1 MYNVSEQFK
10 NSLKSPKRKSRI
22 SGTLTTSKQVEYQIN
37 DSNVIKNTLY
47 VTNQI
52 VNNNKLCFGS
62 VYAAECGFIMNSD
75 IDRYSLF
82 GATVKLYFTLKLED
96 GTEESLPLGVFT
108 VDTAERVG
116 SRIKITA
123 IDNMNKF
130 DIDVNE
136 DINDTLYEL
145 LKYISNKCK
154 VELAQSKKDIE
165 ALHIN
170 ATSQNYTIQRSKINT
185 YRDAIAYL
193 SMIICANATIDNI
206 GKLKLVQYTN
216 NSVDSN
222 DRGTRLN
229 NCNFNDYKTTF
240 KGVKARFFAN
250 ENYYTYE
257 AIEKDANGLILDF
270 GDIPIVGGTA
280 KTKNDTIDAI
290 LQTVKQISYVPSTL
304 YIASNPAYELGD
316 MITCRDI
323 NNTDNAI
330 NTYVMAYKYNY
341 REKETINCYG
351 ENPLLQN
358 IKTKNDRQIND
369 IENQISTKDLII
381 VNATNVKDITINQ
394 TFENVVN
401 LKYSALADCRPI
413 CLFTVPFT
421 ISLDGYVE
429 FSLYDGLIDLKTTY
443 KGYYEAG
450 EHFASFVYLDD
461 LGENQRRNL
470 ILNVKC
476 YADVNSAVR
485 VQEANIKTIK
495 KIASVPACDIF
506 PQSKGMW
513 ENGSIDSSSG
523 AYIENTKTLRSY
535 FVPIKSSQ
543 KYKCIAD
550 SSHQL
555 ILRLYTNDK
564 IYSDKVITS
573 FASTDFEFTTNATDK
588 YIRFVVKNS
597 NDSDI
602 TTDEL
607 DNTCWR
613 CEPIIETEAIDT
625 TEPTLTIK
633 EQGIKAIVYTQC
645 IDDGKSNWDGTL
657 EFTESFGSISIF
669 ENMEIKTFNIN
680 LNASTQIPIPVSIV
694 ETFGDIAINDVVSV
708 ENFTENIDFSYIINS
723 YYFDSTNGEYSKFI
737 KIDNNIYMFK
747 TEYKYISSEQPINTG
762 KMYSIIIDEGL
773 NIESVDLSNKEYS
786 YLFNVKNG
794 TYPSEFVTAYN
805 AYKLKDL
812 YEYTSVPITLSD
824 NSKISSIAVSEIN
837 IESVV
842 VRNE

>member
-10 NSLKSPKRKSRI
+10 NSLKSPRRKSRI
-22 SGTLTTSKQVEYQIN
+22 TGTLTTSKQVEYQIN
-37 DSNVIKNTLY
+37 DSNVIKNSLY

-52 VNNNKLCFGS
+52 VNNNKLCFGA

-96 GTEESLPLGVFT
+96 GTEESLPIGVFT

-130 DIDVNE
+130 DVDVSEDVN
-136 DINDTLYEL
+136 DSLYEL
-145 LKYISNKCK
+145 LKYISNKCG
-154 VELAQSKKDIE
+154 VELAQSKEEIE

-170 ATSQNYTIQRSKINT
+170 ATSQAYTIQRSKINT

-193 SMIICANATIDNI
+193 SMIICANATIDNL
-206 GKLKLVQYTN
+206 GKLKLVQYAN
-216 NSVDSN
+216 NSIDSN

-229 NCNFNDYKTTF
+229 NCNFNDYETRF

-257 AIEKDANGLILDF
+257 AIEKDTNGLILDF

-358 IKTKNDRQIND
+358 IKSKNDRQLD
-369 IENQISTKDLII
+369 SIENQISTKDLII

-421 ISLDGYVE
+421 IDLDGYVE

-485 VQEANIKTIK
+485 VQDAQIK
-495 KIASVPACDIF
+495 ALRRGVGDIF
-506 PQSKGMW
+506 PIQKTLW
-513 ENGSIDSSSG
+513 ESGSINSSTGQNIESTTRIRSDFIRVESG
-523 AYIENTKTLRSY
+523 QN
-535 FVPIKSSQ
+535 
-543 KYKCIAD
+543 YKCIAD
-550 SSHQL
+550 NSHSITLRVYNANKEYRSS
-555 ILRLYTNDK
+555 I
-564 IYSDKVITS
+564 ITS
-573 FASTDFEFTTNATDK
+573 FTEADFNFKTDTTDK
-588 YIRFVVKNS
+588 YIRFVLKNKD
-597 NDSDI
+597 DSAI
-602 TTDEL
+602 TADEV
-607 DNTCWR
+607 DNVFWN
-613 CEPIIETEAIDT
+613 CEAVETLEIDT

-633 EQGIKAIVYTQC
+633 EQGIKAIVYTQG
-645 IDDGKSNWDGTL
+645 IDDGKRNWDGTL

-669 ENMEIKTFNIN
+669 ETMGIETFNIN
-680 LNASTQIPIPVSIV
+680 LNTSTQTPIPINLA
-694 ETFGDIAINDVVSV
+694 EMFGDIAINDVINV

-747 TEYKYISSEQPINTG
+747 TEYKYISSEQAINTG

-773 NIESVDLSNKEYS
+773 NIESIDVLNEECS

-794 TYPSEFVTAYN
+794 TYSSEFVTAYN

-812 YEYTSVPITLSD
+812 YEYTSVPIILSD
-824 NSKISSIAVSEIN
+824 NSKISSIAVSGIN
-837 IESVV
+837 IESMVV
-842 VRNE
+842 KNE

>member
-1 MYNVSEQFK
+1 MYNVSEKFK
-10 NSLKSPKRKSRI
+10 NSLKSPRRKSRI
-22 SGTLTTSKQVEYQIN
+22 TGTLTTSKQVEYEIN
-37 DSNVIKNTLY
+37 DSNIIKNSLY

-62 VYAAECGFIMNSD
+62 VYAGECGFIMNSD

-130 DIDVNE
+130 DIDVSE
-136 DINDTLYEL
+136 DINDSLYEL

-154 VELAQSKKDIE
+154 VELAQSKEEIE

-193 SMIICANATIDNI
+193 SMIICSNATIDNV
-206 GKLKLVQYTN
+206 GRLKLVQYAN

-304 YIASNPAYELGD
+304 YIASNPTYELGD

-358 IKTKNDRQIND
+358 IKTKNDRQLD
-369 IENQISTKDLII
+369 SIENQISTKDLII

-401 LKYSALADCRPI
+401 LKYSALAECRPI
-413 CLFTVPFT
+413 CLFTVSFT
-421 ISLDGYVE
+421 INLDGYVE
-429 FSLYDGLIDLKTTY
+429 FSLFDGLIDLKTMY

-461 LGENQRRNL
+461 LRENQRRNL

-485 VQEANIKTIK
+485 VQGAQIK
-495 KIASVPACDIF
+495 ALRRGVGDIF
-506 PQSKGMW
+506 PIQKTLW
-513 ENGSIDSSSG
+513 ESGSINSSTGQNIESTTRIRSDFIRVESG
-523 AYIENTKTLRSY
+523 QN
-535 FVPIKSSQ
+535 
-543 KYKCIAD
+543 YKCIAD
-550 SSHQL
+550 NSHSITLRVYNANKEYRSS
-555 ILRLYTNDK
+555 I
-564 IYSDKVITS
+564 ITS
-573 FASTDFEFTTNATDK
+573 FTEADFNFKTDTTDK
-588 YIRFVVKNS
+588 YIRFVLKNKD
-597 NDSDI
+597 DSAI
-602 TTDEL
+602 TADEV
-607 DNTCWR
+607 DNVFWN
-613 CEPIIETEAIDT
+613 CEAVETLEIDT

-633 EQGIKAIVYTQC
+633 EQGIKAIVYTQG
-645 IDDGKSNWDGTL
+645 IDDGKRNWDGTL

-669 ENMEIKTFNIN
+669 ESMGVETFNIN
-680 LNASTQIPIPVSIV
+680 LNTNTQIPIPINIT
-694 ETFGDIAINDVVSV
+694 EMFGDIAINDVVSV
-708 ENFTENIDFSYIINS
+708 ENFIENIDFSYIINS

-747 TEYKYISSEQPINTG
+747 TEYKYISSEQPINNG

-773 NIESVDLSNKEYS
+773 NIESIEVSNKEYS

-794 TYPSEFVTAYN
+794 TYSSEFVTAYN
-805 AYKLKDL
+805 SYKLKDL

-837 IESVV
+837 IESMV

>member
-1 MYNVSEQFK
+1 MYNVSENFK
-10 NSLKSPKRKSRI
+10 NSLKSPRRKSRI
-22 SGTLTTSKQVEYQIN
+22 TGTLTTSKQVEYQIN
-37 DSNVIKNTLY
+37 DSNIIKNSLY

-96 GTEESLPLGVFT
+96 GTEESLPIGVFT

-130 DIDVNE
+130 DIDVSE
-136 DINDTLYEL
+136 DINDSLYEL

-154 VELAQSKKDIE
+154 VELAQSKEEIE

-170 ATSQNYTIQRSKINT
+170 ATSQSYTIQRSKINT

-193 SMIICANATIDNI
+193 SMIICANATIDNL
-206 GKLKLVQYTN
+206 GKLKLVQYAN
-216 NSVDSN
+216 NSIDSN
-222 DRGTRLN
+222 DRSTRLN

-257 AIEKDANGLILDF
+257 AMGKDTKGLILDF

-280 KTKNDTIDAI
+280 KTKNDTINAI
-290 LQTVKQISYVPSTL
+290 LETVKQISYVPSTL

-323 NNTDNAI
+323 NNTDNTI
-330 NTYVMAYKYNY
+330 NTYVMAYKYSY

-358 IKTKNDRQIND
+358 IKTKNDRQLD
-369 IENQISTKDLII
+369 SIENQISTKDLII

-401 LKYSALADCRPI
+401 LKYSALAECRPI

-421 ISLDGYVE
+421 INLDGYVE

-470 ILNVKC
+470 VLNVKC
-476 YADVNSAVR
+476 YADVNSTVR
-485 VQEANIKTIK
+485 VQNANIKTIK
-495 KIASVPACDIF
+495 KIASVPMFDIF
-506 PQSKGMW
+506 PQNKSMW
-513 ENGSIDSSSG
+513 ENGDIDSSTG

-555 ILRLYTNDK
+555 ILRLYTN
-564 IYSDKVITS
+564 
-573 FASTDFEFTTNATDK
+573 E
-588 YIRFVVKNS
+588 
-597 NDSDI
+597 
-602 TTDEL
+602 
-607 DNTCWR
+607 
-613 CEPIIETEAIDT
+613 
-625 TEPTLTIK
+625 
-633 EQGIKAIVYTQC
+633 
-645 IDDGKSNWDGTL
+645 
-657 EFTESFGSISIF
+657 
-669 ENMEIKTFNIN
+669 KT
-680 LNASTQIPIPVSIV
+680 
-694 ETFGDIAINDVVSV
+694 
-708 ENFTENIDFSYIINS
+708 
-723 YYFDSTNGEYSKFI
+723 
-737 KIDNNIYMFK
+737 
-747 TEYKYISSEQPINTG
+747 
-762 KMYSIIIDEGL
+762 
-773 NIESVDLSNKEYS
+773 
-786 YLFNVKNG
+786 
-794 TYPSEFVTAYN
+794 
-805 AYKLKDL
+805 
-812 YEYTSVPITLSD
+812 
-824 NSKISSIAVSEIN
+824 
-837 IESVV
+837 
-842 VRNE
+842 

>member
-1 MYNVSEQFK
+1 MYAVSEKFK

-22 SGTLTTSKQVEYQIN
+22 TGTLTTSKQVEYEIN
-37 DSNVIKNTLY
+37 DSNIIKNSLY

-62 VYAAECGFIMNSD
+62 VYAGECGFIMNSD

-96 GTEESLPLGVFT
+96 DTEESLPLGVFT

-130 DIDVNE
+130 DVDVSEDVN
-136 DINDTLYEL
+136 DSLYEL

-154 VELAQSKKDIE
+154 VELAQSKEEIE

-170 ATSQNYTIQRSKINT
+170 ATSQSYTIQRSKINT

-193 SMIICANATIDNI
+193 SMIICANATIDNL
-206 GKLKLVQYTN
+206 GKLKLVQYAN

-257 AIEKDANGLILDF
+257 AIEKDSNGLILDF

-290 LQTVKQISYVPSTL
+290 LETVKQISYVPSTL

-323 NNTDNAI
+323 NNTDNTI

-358 IKTKNDRQIND
+358 IKTKNDRQLD
-369 IENQISTKDLII
+369 SIENQISTKDLII

-421 ISLDGYVE
+421 INLDGYVE
-429 FSLYDGLIDLKTTY
+429 FSLSDGLIDLKTTY
-443 KGYYEAG
+443 RGYYEAG

-470 ILNVKC
+470 VLNVKC

-485 VQEANIKTIK
+485 VQGAQIK
-495 KIASVPACDIF
+495 ALRRGVGDIF
-506 PQSKGMW
+506 PIQKTLW
-513 ENGSIDSSSG
+513 ESGSINSSTGQNIESTTRIRSDFIRVESG
-523 AYIENTKTLRSY
+523 QN
-535 FVPIKSSQ
+535 
-543 KYKCIAD
+543 YKCIAD
-550 SSHQL
+550 NSHSITLRVYNANKEYRSS
-555 ILRLYTNDK
+555 I
-564 IYSDKVITS
+564 ITS
-573 FASTDFEFTTNATDK
+573 FTEADFNFKTDTTDK
-588 YIRFVVKNS
+588 YIRFVLKNKD
-597 NDSDI
+597 DSAI
-602 TTDEL
+602 TADEV
-607 DNTCWR
+607 DNVFWN
-613 CEPIIETEAIDT
+613 CEAVETLEIDT

-645 IDDGKSNWDGTL
+645 IDDGKRNWDGTL

-669 ENMEIKTFNIN
+669 ETMGIETFNIN
-680 LNASTQIPIPVSIV
+680 LNASTQIPIPTNLA
-694 ETFGDIAINDVVSV
+694 EMFGDIAINDVVSV

-737 KIDNNIYMFK
+737 KVDNNVYMFK

-773 NIESVDLSNKEYS
+773 NIESIDISNKEYS

-794 TYPSEFVTAYN
+794 TYSSEFVTAYN
-805 AYKLKDL
+805 AYKLRNL
-812 YEYTSVPITLSD
+812 YEYTSVPIILSD
-824 NSKISSIAVSEIN
+824 NSKISSVAVSGIN
-837 IESVV
+837 IESMVV
-842 VRNE
+842 KK

>member
-1 MYNVSEQFK
+1 MYNVSENFK
-10 NSLKSPKRKSRI
+10 NSLKSHKRKSRI

-37 DSNVIKNTLY
+37 DSNIIKNSLY

-96 GTEESLPLGVFT
+96 DTEESLPIGVFT
-108 VDTAERVG
+108 VDTAERIG

-130 DIDVNE
+130 DVDVSE

-154 VELAQSKKDIE
+154 VELAQSKEEIE
-165 ALHIN
+165 SLHIN
-170 ATSQNYTIQRSKINT
+170 AISQSYTIQRSKINT

-193 SMIICANATIDNI
+193 SMIICANATIDNL
-206 GKLKLVQYTN
+206 GKLKLVQYAN

-257 AIEKDANGLILDF
+257 AIEKDANGLILNF

-280 KTKNDTIDAI
+280 KTKNDTIEAI
-290 LQTVKQISYVPSTL
+290 LQTVKQISYVPATL
-304 YIASNPAYELGD
+304 YIASNPTYELGD

-358 IKTKNDRQIND
+358 IKTKNDRQLD
-369 IENQISTKDLII
+369 GIESQISTKDLII

-421 ISLDGYVE
+421 IDLDGYVE

-443 KGYYEAG
+443 RGYYEAG

-470 ILNVKC
+470 VLNVKC
-476 YADVNSAVR
+476 YADVNSTVR
-485 VQEANIKTIK
+485 VQNANIKTIK
-495 KIASVPACDIF
+495 KIASVPQYDIF
-506 PQSKGMW
+506 PQNKSMW

-523 AYIENTKTLRSY
+523 AYVENTKTLRSY
-535 FVPIKSSQ
+535 FVPIKSNQ

-555 ILRLYTNDK
+555 LLRLYTNDK
-564 IYSDKVITS
+564 TYRDKIITS
-573 FASTDFEFTTNATDK
+573 FASTDFEFTTDATDK
-588 YIRFVVKNS
+588 YIRFIVRNS
-597 NDSDI
+597 NDSDM
-602 TTDEL
+602 TTGEVDSI
-607 DNTCWR
+607 CWR
-613 CEPIIETEAIDT
+613 CEPIVEAEAIDT
-625 TEPTLTIK
+625 TEPILTIK
-633 EQGIKAIVYTQC
+633 EQGIKAIVYTQGL
-645 IDDGKSNWDGTL
+645 DGKSNWDGTL
-657 EFTESFGSISIF
+657 EFAESFESISIF
-669 ENMEIKTFNIN
+669 ENMGIETFNIN
-680 LNASTQIPIPVSIV
+680 LNTNTQIPIPINLT
-694 ETFGDIAINDVVSV
+694 ERFGDITINDVVSV
-708 ENFTENIDFSYIINS
+708 ENFMENIDFSYIINS

-747 TEYKYISSEQPINTG
+747 TEYKYISSEQAINTG
-762 KMYSIIIDEGL
+762 KMCDIVIDEGL
-773 NIESVDLSNKEYS
+773 NIESIDLSNKEYS

-794 TYPSEFVTAYN
+794 TYSSEFVTSYN
-805 AYKLKDL
+805 AYKFRDL
-812 YEYTSVPITLSD
+812 YEYTSVPIILSD

-837 IESVV
+837 IESMVV
-842 VRNE
+842 KNE

>member
-96 GTEESLPLGVFT
+96 DTEESLPIGVFT

-130 DIDVNE
+130 DVDVSEDVN
-136 DINDTLYEL
+136 DNLYAL

-154 VELAQSKKDIE
+154 VELAQSKEEIE

-170 ATSQNYTIQRSKINT
+170 ATSQSYTIQRSKINS

-193 SMIICANATIDNI
+193 SMIICANATIDNV
-206 GKLKLVQYTN
+206 GRLKLVQYAN
-216 NSVDSN
+216 NSIDSN

-290 LQTVKQISYVPSTL
+290 LQTVKQISYVPATL

-358 IKTKNDRQIND
+358 IKTKNDRQLD
-369 IENQISTKDLII
+369 GIESQISTKDLII
-381 VNATNVKDITINQ
+381 VNGTNVKDITINQ

-413 CLFTVPFT
+413 CLFTVPFM

-429 FSLYDGLIDLKTTY
+429 FSLSDGLIDLKTTY

-476 YADVNSAVR
+476 YADVNSIVR

-495 KIASVPACDIF
+495 KIASVPAIDIF

-513 ENGSIDSSSG
+513 EQGSIDKTSG
-523 AYIENTKTLRSY
+523 SNIDSTTRIRSC
-535 FVPIKSSQ
+535 FVQIKAGQ
-543 KYKCIAD
+543 KYKCNAD
-550 SSHQL
+550 TSHE
-555 ILRLYTNDK
+555 ILTRHYTATKTYRGTATANF
-564 IYSDKVITS
+564 TN
-573 FASTDFEFTTNATDK
+573 ADFEFTADATDK
-588 YIRFVVKNS
+588 YIRFIVRNS

-602 TTDEL
+602 TTNEVDSIH
-607 DNTCWR
+607 WS
-613 CEPIIETEAIDT
+613 CEPIVEEEVTDT

-669 ENMEIKTFNIN
+669 ETMGIKTFNIN
-680 LNASTQIPIPVSIV
+680 LNASTQIPIPINLV
-694 ETFGDIAINDVVSV
+694 ERFGDIAINDVINV

-773 NIESVDLSNKEYS
+773 NIESIDVLNEEYS
-786 YLFNVKNG
+786 YLFDVKNG
-794 TYPSEFVTAYN
+794 TYSSEFVTAYN
-805 AYKLKDL
+805 AYKLRDL

-837 IESVV
+837 IESMV

>member
-1 MYNVSEQFK
+1 MYNVSENFK
-10 NSLKSPKRKSRI
+10 NSLKSPRRKSRI
-22 SGTLTTSKQVEYQIN
+22 TGTLTTSKQVEYQIN
-37 DSNVIKNTLY
+37 DSNIIKNSLY

-62 VYAAECGFIMNSD
+62 VYAGECGFIMNSN

-130 DIDVNE
+130 DIDVSE
-136 DINDTLYEL
+136 DVNDNLYAL

-154 VELAQSKKDIE
+154 VELAQNKEEIE

-170 ATSQNYTIQRSKINT
+170 ATSQSYTIQRSKINT

-193 SMIICANATIDNI
+193 SMIICSNATIDNV
-206 GKLKLVQYTN
+206 GKLKLVQYAN
-216 NSVDSN
+216 NSIDSN

-229 NCNFNDYKTTF
+229 NCNFSDFETTF

-257 AIEKDANGLILDF
+257 AIEKDAKGLILDF

-280 KTKNDTIDAI
+280 KTKNDTIEAI

-358 IKTKNDRQIND
+358 IKTKNDRQLD
-369 IENQISTKDLII
+369 SIENQISTKDLII
-381 VNATNVKDITINQ
+381 VNATNAKDITINQ

-401 LKYSALADCRPI
+401 LKYSALAECRPI

-443 KGYYEAG
+443 RGYYEAG

-470 ILNVKC
+470 ILNIKC
-476 YADVNSAVR
+476 YADVNSIVR
-485 VQEANIKTIK
+485 VQDADIKTIK
-495 KIASVPACDIF
+495 KIASVPQYDIF
-506 PQSKGMW
+506 PQNKSMW
-513 ENGSIDSSSG
+513 ENGDIDSSSG
-523 AYIENTKTLRSY
+523 AYIENIKTLRSY

-564 IYSDKVITS
+564 TCRDKIITS
-573 FASTDFEFTTNATDK
+573 FASADFEFITDATDK
-588 YIRFVVKNS
+588 YIRFIVKNS

-602 TTDEL
+602 TTGEL
-607 DNTCWR
+607 DNICWR
-613 CEPIIETEAIDT
+613 CEPIVEVETIDT

-633 EQGIKAIVYTQC
+633 EQGIKAIVYTQG

-657 EFTESFGSISIF
+657 EFAESFGSISIF
-669 ENMEIKTFNIN
+669 ESMGVETFNIN
-680 LNASTQIPIPVSIV
+680 LNTSTQIPIPINLA
-694 ETFGDIAINDVVSV
+694 EMFGDIAINDVVSV

-737 KIDNNIYMFK
+737 KIDNNVYMFK

-794 TYPSEFVTAYN
+794 TYSSEFVTAYN
-805 AYKLKDL
+805 AYKFKDL
-812 YEYTSVPITLSD
+812 YEYTSVPIVLSD

>member
-37 DSNVIKNTLY
+37 DSNVIKNSLY

-82 GATVKLYFTLKLED
+82 GATVKLYFILKLED
-96 GTEESLPLGVFT
+96 DTEESLPIGVFT
-108 VDTAERVG
+108 VDTAERIG

-130 DIDVNE
+130 DVDVSEDVN
-136 DINDTLYEL
+136 DSLYAL

-154 VELAQSKKDIE
+154 VELAQSKEEIE

-170 ATSQNYTIQRSKINT
+170 ATSQSYTIQRNKINT

-193 SMIICANATIDNI
+193 SMIICANATIDNV
-206 GKLKLVQYTN
+206 GKLKLVQYANT
-216 NSVDSN
+216 SADSN

-229 NCNFNDYKTTF
+229 NCNFNDYETRF

-280 KTKNDTIDAI
+280 KTKNDTIEAI

-304 YIASNPAYELGD
+304 YIASNPTYELGD

-358 IKTKNDRQIND
+358 IKSKNDRQLEG
-369 IENQISTKDLII
+369 IENQINTKDLII

-429 FSLYDGLIDLKTTY
+429 FSLFDGLIDLKTTY
-443 KGYYEAG
+443 RGYYEAG

-476 YADVNSAVR
+476 YADVNSTVR
-485 VQEANIKTIK
+485 VQGAQIK
-495 KIASVPACDIF
+495 ALRRGVGDIF
-506 PQSKGMW
+506 PIQKTLW
-513 ENGSIDSSSG
+513 ESGSINSSTGQNIESTTRIRSDFIRVESG
-523 AYIENTKTLRSY
+523 QN
-535 FVPIKSSQ
+535 
-543 KYKCIAD
+543 YKCIAD
-550 SSHQL
+550 NSHSITLRVYNANKEYRSS
-555 ILRLYTNDK
+555 I
-564 IYSDKVITS
+564 ITS
-573 FASTDFEFTTNATDK
+573 FTEADFNFKTDTTDK
-588 YIRFVVKNS
+588 YIRFVLKNKD
-597 NDSDI
+597 DSAI
-602 TTDEL
+602 TADEVDNVFWNCEAVETL
-607 DNTCWR
+607 D
-613 CEPIIETEAIDT
+613 IDT

-657 EFTESFGSISIF
+657 EFNESFGDISIF
-669 ENMEIKTFNIN
+669 ESMGIETFNIN
-680 LNASTQIPIPVSIV
+680 LNTSTQIPIPINVV
-694 ETFGDIAINDVVSV
+694 ETFGDIAINDVINV

-747 TEYKYISSEQPINTG
+747 TEYKYISSEQAINTG

-773 NIESVDLSNKEYS
+773 NIESIDVLNEEYS

-794 TYPSEFVTAYN
+794 TYSSKFVTAYN

-812 YEYTSVPITLSD
+812 YEYTSVPIILSD
-824 NSKISSIAVSEIN
+824 NSKISSIAVSGIN
-837 IESVV
+837 IESMV

>member
-1 MYNVSEQFK
+1 MYNVSENFK
-10 NSLKSPKRKSRI
+10 NSLKSPRRKSRI
-22 SGTLTTSKQVEYQIN
+22 TGTLTTSKQVEYQIN
-37 DSNVIKNTLY
+37 DSNIIKNSLY

-52 VNNNKLCFGS
+52 VNNNKLCLGS

-96 GTEESLPLGVFT
+96 DTEESLPIGVFT

-130 DIDVNE
+130 DIDVSE
-136 DINDTLYEL
+136 DINDSLYEL

-154 VELAQSKKDIE
+154 VELAQSKEEIE

-170 ATSQNYTIQRSKINT
+170 ATSQSYTIQRNKINT

-193 SMIICANATIDNI
+193 SMIICANATIDNM
-206 GKLKLVQYTN
+206 GKLRLVQYAN
-216 NSVDSN
+216 NSIDSN
-222 DRGTRLN
+222 DRSTRLN

-257 AIEKDANGLILDF
+257 AIEKDSKGLILDF

-290 LQTVKQISYVPSTL
+290 LQTVKQISYVPATL

-323 NNTDNAI
+323 NNTDNTI

-358 IKTKNDRQIND
+358 IKSKNDRQLD
-369 IENQISTKDLII
+369 SIENQISTKDLII

-413 CLFTVPFT
+413 CLFTVPFM

-429 FSLYDGLIDLKTTY
+429 FSLSDGLIDLKTTY
-443 KGYYEAG
+443 RGYYEAG

-485 VQEANIKTIK
+485 VQNAQIK
-495 KIASVPACDIF
+495 ALRRGVGDIF
-506 PQSKGMW
+506 PIQKTLW
-513 ENGSIDSSSG
+513 ESGSINSSTGQNIESTTRIRSDFIRVESG
-523 AYIENTKTLRSY
+523 QN
-535 FVPIKSSQ
+535 
-543 KYKCIAD
+543 YKCIAD
-550 SSHQL
+550 NSHSITLRVYNANKEYRSS
-555 ILRLYTNDK
+555 I
-564 IYSDKVITS
+564 ITS
-573 FASTDFEFTTNATDK
+573 FTEADFNFKTDTTDK
-588 YIRFVVKNS
+588 YIRFVLKNKD
-597 NDSDI
+597 DSAI
-602 TTDEL
+602 TADEV
-607 DNTCWR
+607 DNVFWN
-613 CEPIIETEAIDT
+613 CEAVETLEIDT

-645 IDDGKSNWDGTL
+645 IDDGKRNWDGTL
-657 EFTESFGSISIF
+657 EFTEAFGSISIF
-669 ENMEIKTFNIN
+669 ENMGIETFNIN
-680 LNASTQIPIPVSIV
+680 LNTNTQIPIPISIA
-694 ETFGDIAINDVVSV
+694 EAFGDIAINDVVSV

-747 TEYKYISSEQPINTG
+747 TEYKYISDEQAINTG

-773 NIESVDLSNKEYS
+773 NIESIEVSNKEYS

-794 TYPSEFVTAYN
+794 TYSSEFVTSYN
-805 AYKLKDL
+805 AYKFKDL

-837 IESVV
+837 IESMV

>member
-1 MYNVSEQFK
+1 MYAVSEKFK
-10 NSLKSPKRKSRI
+10 NALKSPNRKSRI
-22 SGTLTTSKQVEYQIN
+22 AGTLTTSKQVEYQIN
-37 DSNVIKNTLY
+37 DSNIIKNSLY

-52 VNNNKLCFGS
+52 VNNNKLCFGA
-62 VYAAECGFIMNSD
+62 VYAAECGFIINSD

-82 GATVKLYFTLKLED
+82 GATVKLDFILKLED
-96 GTEESLPLGVFT
+96 STEESLPLGVFT

-123 IDNMNKF
+123 IDNMSKF
-130 DIDVNE
+130 DIDVSE
-136 DINDTLYEL
+136 DINDSLYEL
-145 LKYISNKCK
+145 LKYISNKCG
-154 VELAQSKKDIE
+154 VELAQSKEEIE

-170 ATSQNYTIQRSKINT
+170 ATSQAYTIQRSKINS

-193 SMIICANATIDNI
+193 CMIICANATIDNM
-206 GKLKLVQYTN
+206 GRLKLVQYTN
-216 NSVDSN
+216 TSADSN
-222 DRGTRLN
+222 DRSTRLN
-229 NCNFNDYKTTF
+229 NCNFSDYETVF

-250 ENYYTYE
+250 ENYYTYD
-257 AIEKDANGLILDF
+257 AIEEDANGLILDF

-290 LQTVKQISYVPSTL
+290 LQTVKQISYVPATL
-304 YIASNPAYELGD
+304 YISSNPAYELGD

-323 NNTDNAI
+323 NNTDNSI
-330 NTYVMAYKYNY
+330 NTYVMAYKYSY

-358 IKTKNDRQIND
+358 IKSKNDRQLD
-369 IENQISTKDLII
+369 SIENQINTKDLII

-394 TFENVVN
+394 DLKNIVN

-421 ISLDGYVE
+421 INLDGYVE
-429 FSLYDGLIDLKTTY
+429 FSLFDGLIDLETTY

-450 EHFASFVYLDD
+450 EHFATFVYLDD
-461 LGENQRRNL
+461 LKENQRRNL
-470 ILNVKC
+470 VVNVKC
-476 YADVNSAVR
+476 YADINSAVR
-485 VQEANIKTIK
+485 VQDAKIKTIE

-506 PQSKGMW
+506 PQDKSMW

-555 ILRLYTNDK
+555 RLRMYTNDK
-564 IYSDKVITS
+564 TYRDKVITS
-573 FASTDFEFTTNATDK
+573 FASTDFDFTTDTTDK
-588 YIRFVVKNS
+588 YIRFIVKNS
-597 NDSDI
+597 NNSDI
-602 TTDEL
+602 TNDEV
-607 DNTCWR
+607 DSICWR
-613 CEPIIETEAIDT
+613 CEPVIEEEAVDT
-625 TEPTLTIK
+625 TDPTLTIK
-633 EQGIKAIVYTQC
+633 EQGIKAIVYTQGL
-645 IDDGKSNWDGTL
+645 DSGQGNWDGTL
-657 EFTESFGSISIF
+657 EFTESFNDIAIF
-669 ENMEIKTFNIN
+669 ENIEVETFNIN
-680 LNASTQIPIPVSIV
+680 LNASTQIPIPISIA
-694 ETFGDIAINDVVSV
+694 EAFGDIAINDVVSV

-747 TEYKYISSEQPINTG
+747 TEYKYISDKQPINTG
-762 KMYSIIIDEGL
+762 KMCSIVIDEGL
-773 NIESVDLSNKEYS
+773 NIESVDVLNEECS
-786 YLFNVKNG
+786 YLFDVRSG
-794 TYPSEFVTAYN
+794 TYSSDFVTAYN

-837 IESVV
+837 IESMVI
-842 VRNE
+842 RNV

>member
-1 MYNVSEQFK
+1 MYNVSENFK

-22 SGTLTTSKQVEYQIN
+22 TGTLTTSKQIEYQIN
-37 DSNVIKNTLY
+37 DSNIIKNSLY

-62 VYAAECGFIMNSD
+62 VYAGECGFIMNSD

-96 GTEESLPLGVFT
+96 GTEESLPIGVFT

-130 DIDVNE
+130 DVDVTE

-145 LKYISNKCK
+145 LKYISNKCG
-154 VELAQSKKDIE
+154 VELAQTKEEIE

-193 SMIICANATIDNI
+193 SMIICANATIDNV
-206 GKLKLVQYTN
+206 GKLKLVQYANT
-216 NSVDSN
+216 SIDSN

-229 NCNFNDYKTTF
+229 NCNFSDYETTF

-257 AIEKDANGLILDF
+257 AIEKDAKGLILDF

-304 YIASNPAYELGD
+304 YIASNLAYELGD

-358 IKTKNDRQIND
+358 IKTKNDRQLEG
-369 IENQISTKDLII
+369 IESQISTKDLII

-429 FSLYDGLIDLKTTY
+429 FTLYDGLIDLKTTY

-476 YADVNSAVR
+476 YADVNSTVR
-485 VQEANIKTIK
+485 VQDAKIK
-495 KIASVPACDIF
+495 ALRRGVGDIF
-506 PQSKGMW
+506 PIQKTLW
-513 ENGSIDSSSG
+513 ESGSINSSTGQNIESTTRIRSDFIRVESG
-523 AYIENTKTLRSY
+523 QN
-535 FVPIKSSQ
+535 
-543 KYKCIAD
+543 YKCIAD
-550 SSHQL
+550 NSHSITLRVYNANKEYRSS
-555 ILRLYTNDK
+555 I
-564 IYSDKVITS
+564 ITS
-573 FASTDFEFTTNATDK
+573 FTEADFNFKTDMTDK
-588 YIRFVVKNS
+588 YIRFVLKNKD
-597 NDSDI
+597 DSAI
-602 TTDEL
+602 TADEV
-607 DNTCWR
+607 DNVFWN
-613 CEPIIETEAIDT
+613 CETVETLEIDT
-625 TEPTLTIK
+625 TEPTITIK
-633 EQGIKAIVYTQC
+633 EQGIKAIVYAQG

-657 EFTESFGSISIF
+657 EFAESFGSISIF
-669 ENMEIKTFNIN
+669 ESMGVEAFNIN
-680 LNASTQIPIPVSIV
+680 LNASTQIPIPINLA
-694 ETFGDIAINDVVSV
+694 ERFGDITINDVVSI

-737 KIDNNIYMFK
+737 KVDNNIYMFK
-747 TEYKYISSEQPINTG
+747 TEYKYISSEQAINTG

-773 NIESVDLSNKEYS
+773 NIESIDVLNEECS

-794 TYPSEFVTAYN
+794 TYSSEFVTAYN

-842 VRNE
+842 VRND

>member
-22 SGTLTTSKQVEYQIN
+22 TGTLTTSKQVEYQIN
-37 DSNVIKNTLY
+37 DSNIIKNTLY

-62 VYAAECGFIMNSD
+62 VYAGECGFIMNSD
-75 IDRYSLF
+75 IDRYNLF

-116 SRIKITA
+116 SRVKITA

-154 VELAQSKKDIE
+154 VELAQSKEEIE

-170 ATSQNYTIQRSKINT
+170 ATSQNYTIQRNKINT

-193 SMIICANATIDNI
+193 SMIICANATIDNL
-206 GKLKLVQYTN
+206 GKLKLVQYAN
-216 NSVDSN
+216 ISIDSN

-257 AIEKDANGLILDF
+257 AIEKDSKGLILDF

-290 LQTVKQISYVPSTL
+290 LETVKQISYVPATL

-323 NNTDNAI
+323 NNTDNTI

-413 CLFTVPFT
+413 CLFTVPF
-421 ISLDGYVE
+421 IINLDGYVE

-476 YADVNSAVR
+476 YADVNSTVR
-485 VQEANIKTIK
+485 VQDAQIK
-495 KIASVPACDIF
+495 ALRRGVGDIF
-506 PQSKGMW
+506 PIQKTLW
-513 ENGSIDSSSG
+513 ESGSINSSTGQNIESTTRIRSDFIRVESG
-523 AYIENTKTLRSY
+523 QN
-535 FVPIKSSQ
+535 
-543 KYKCIAD
+543 YKCIAD
-550 SSHQL
+550 NSHSITLRVYNANKEYRSS
-555 ILRLYTNDK
+555 I
-564 IYSDKVITS
+564 ITS
-573 FASTDFEFTTNATDK
+573 FTEADFNFKTDTTDK
-588 YIRFVVKNS
+588 YIRFVLKNKD
-597 NDSDI
+597 DSAI
-602 TTDEL
+602 TADEV
-607 DNTCWR
+607 DNVFWN
-613 CEPIIETEAIDT
+613 CEAVETLEIDT

-633 EQGIKAIVYTQC
+633 EQGIKAIVYTQGL
-645 IDDGKSNWDGTL
+645 DGGKGNWDGTL
-657 EFTESFGSISIF
+657 EFTETFGTISIF
-669 ENMEIKTFNIN
+669 ETMGIETFNIN
-680 LNASTQIPIPVSIV
+680 LNTSTQIPILINLT
-694 ETFGDIAINDVVSV
+694 ERFGDIVINDVISV

-723 YYFDSTNGEYSKFI
+723 YYFDSTNGECSKFI
-737 KIDNNIYMFK
+737 KVDNNIYMFK
-747 TEYKYISSEQPINTG
+747 TEYKYISSEQPINMG

-773 NIESVDLSNKEYS
+773 NIESVEVSNKEYS

-794 TYPSEFVTAYN
+794 TYSSEFVTAYN
-805 AYKLKDL
+805 SYKLKDL

-837 IESVV
+837 IESMV

>member
-1 MYNVSEQFK
+1 MYKVSEKFK
-10 NSLKSPKRKSRI
+10 NALKSLNRKSRI
-22 SGTLTTSKQVEYQIN
+22 AGTLTTSKQVEYQIN
-37 DSNVIKNTLY
+37 DSNIIKNSLY

-52 VNNNKLCFGS
+52 VNNNKLCFGA
-62 VYAAECGFIMNSD
+62 VYAAECGFIINSD

-82 GATVKLYFTLKLED
+82 RATVKLDFILKLDD
-96 GTEESLPLGVFT
+96 GTEESLALGVFT
-108 VDTAERVG
+108 VDTAERIG

-123 IDNMNKF
+123 IDNMSKF
-130 DIDVNE
+130 DIDVSE
-136 DINDTLYEL
+136 DVNDSLYEL

-154 VELAQSKKDIE
+154 VELAQSKEEIE

-170 ATSQNYTIQRSKINT
+170 ATSQSYTIQRNKINT

-193 SMIICANATIDNI
+193 SMIICSNATIDNV
-206 GKLKLVQYTN
+206 GRLKLVQYAN
-216 NSVDSN
+216 NSIDSN

-358 IKTKNDRQIND
+358 IKTKNDRQLD
-369 IENQISTKDLII
+369 SIENQISTKDLII

-401 LKYSALADCRPI
+401 LKYSALAECRPI
-413 CLFTVPFT
+413 CLFTVSFT
-421 ISLDGYVE
+421 INLDGYVE
-429 FSLYDGLIDLKTTY
+429 FSLFDGLIDLKTMY

-476 YADVNSAVR
+476 YADVNSTVR
-485 VQEANIKTIK
+485 VQDAQIK
-495 KIASVPACDIF
+495 ALRRGVGDIF
-506 PQSKGMW
+506 PIQKTLW
-513 ENGSIDSSSG
+513 ESGSINSSTGQNIESTTRIRSDFIRVESG
-523 AYIENTKTLRSY
+523 QN
-535 FVPIKSSQ
+535 
-543 KYKCIAD
+543 YKCIAD
-550 SSHQL
+550 NSHSITLRVYNANKEYRSS
-555 ILRLYTNDK
+555 I
-564 IYSDKVITS
+564 ITS
-573 FASTDFEFTTNATDK
+573 FTEADFNFKTDTTDK
-588 YIRFVVKNS
+588 YIRFVLKNKD
-597 NDSDI
+597 DSAI
-602 TTDEL
+602 TADEV
-607 DNTCWR
+607 DNVFWN
-613 CEPIIETEAIDT
+613 CEAVETLEIDT

-633 EQGIKAIVYTQC
+633 EQGIKAIVYTQGL
-645 IDDGKSNWDGTL
+645 DGGKGNWDGTL
-657 EFTESFGSISIF
+657 EFAETFGDIAIF
-669 ENMEIKTFNIN
+669 ESMGVEAFNIN
-680 LNASTQIPIPVSIV
+680 LNASTQIPISINLA
-694 ETFGDIAINDVVSV
+694 EAFGDIAINDVVSV

-747 TEYKYISSEQPINTG
+747 TEYKYISSEQPINNG

-773 NIESVDLSNKEYS
+773 NIESIEVSNKEYS

-794 TYPSEFVTAYN
+794 TYSSEFVTAYN
-805 AYKLKDL
+805 SYKLKDL

-837 IESVV
+837 IESMV

>member
-10 NSLKSPKRKSRI
+10 KSLKSPKRKSRI
-22 SGTLTTSKQVEYQIN
+22 TGTLTTSKQVEYQIN
-37 DSNVIKNTLY
+37 DSNIIKNSLY

-62 VYAAECGFIMNSD
+62 VYTAECGFIMNSD

-82 GATVKLYFTLKLED
+82 GATVKLDFILKLED
-96 GTEESLPLGVFT
+96 DTEEGLPIGVFT

-130 DIDVNE
+130 DIDVGE
-136 DINDTLYEL
+136 DINDSLYEL
-145 LKYISNKCK
+145 LKYISNKCG
-154 VELAQSKKDIE
+154 VELAQSKEQIE

-193 SMIICANATIDNI
+193 SMIICANATIDNV
-206 GKLKLVQYTN
+206 GKLKLVQYAN
-216 NSVDSN
+216 NSIDSN
-222 DRGTRLN
+222 DRSTRLN
-229 NCNFNDYKTTF
+229 NCNFSDYETTF
-240 KGVKARFFAN
+240 KGVKVRFFAN

-257 AIEKDANGLILDF
+257 AMEKDAKGLILDF

-304 YIASNPAYELGD
+304 YIASNPTYELGD

-358 IKTKNDRQIND
+358 IKTKNDRQLD
-369 IENQISTKDLII
+369 SIENQINTKDLII

-401 LKYSALADCRPI
+401 LKYSALAECRPI

-421 ISLDGYVE
+421 IDLDGYVE

-443 KGYYEAG
+443 KAYYEAG

-476 YADVNSAVR
+476 YADVNSIVR

-495 KIASVPACDIF
+495 KIASVPTFDIF
-506 PQSKGMW
+506 PQNKSMW

-543 KYKCIAD
+543 KYKCITD
-550 SSHQL
+550 NSHQL
-555 ILRLYTNDK
+555 LLRLYTNDK
-564 IYSDKVITS
+564 TYRDKIITS
-573 FASTDFEFTTNATDK
+573 FASTDFDFTTDATDK
-588 YIRFVVKNS
+588 YIRFIVKNS
-597 NDSDI
+597 NNSDI
-602 TTDEL
+602 TNDEV
-607 DNTCWR
+607 DSICWR
-613 CEPIIETEAIDT
+613 CEPIVEEEATDT

-633 EQGIKAIVYTQC
+633 EQCIKAIVYTQGL
-645 IDDGKSNWDGTL
+645 DGGQGNWDGTL
-657 EFTESFGSISIF
+657 EFTESFNDIAIF
-669 ENMEIKTFNIN
+669 ENIEVETFNIN
-680 LNASTQIPIPVSIV
+680 LNASTQIPIPTSIA

-723 YYFDSTNGEYSKFI
+723 YYFDITNGEYSKFI
-737 KIDNNIYMFK
+737 KIDDSIYMFK
-747 TEYKYISSEQPINTG
+747 TEYKYISDEQPINTG

-773 NIESVDLSNKEYS
+773 NIES
-786 YLFNVKNG
+786 
-794 TYPSEFVTAYN
+794 
-805 AYKLKDL
+805 
-812 YEYTSVPITLSD
+812 
-824 NSKISSIAVSEIN
+824 IN

-842 VRNE
+842 VGND

>member
-1 MYNVSEQFK
+1 MYAVSEKFK
-10 NSLKSPKRKSRI
+10 NALKSPKRKSRI
-22 SGTLTTSKQVEYQIN
+22 TGTLTTSKQVEYQIN
-37 DSNVIKNTLY
+37 DSNIIKNTLY

-116 SRIKITA
+116 SRVKITA

-154 VELAQSKKDIE
+154 VELAQSKEEIE

-170 ATSQNYTIQRSKINT
+170 ATSQSYTIQRNKINT

-193 SMIICANATIDNI
+193 SMIICSNATIDNV
-206 GKLKLVQYTN
+206 GRLKLVQYAN
-216 NSVDSN
+216 NSIDSN

-358 IKTKNDRQIND
+358 IKTKNDRQLD
-369 IENQISTKDLII
+369 SIENQISTKDLII

-413 CLFTVPFT
+413 CLFTVPF
-421 ISLDGYVE
+421 IINLDGYVE

-476 YADVNSAVR
+476 YADVNSTVR
-485 VQEANIKTIK
+485 VQDAQIK
-495 KIASVPACDIF
+495 ALRRGVGDIF
-506 PQSKGMW
+506 PIQKTLW
-513 ENGSIDSSSG
+513 ESGSINSSTGQNIESTTRIRSDFIRVESG
-523 AYIENTKTLRSY
+523 QN
-535 FVPIKSSQ
+535 
-543 KYKCIAD
+543 YKCIAD
-550 SSHQL
+550 NSHSITLRVYNANKEYRSS
-555 ILRLYTNDK
+555 I
-564 IYSDKVITS
+564 ITS
-573 FASTDFEFTTNATDK
+573 FTEADFNFKTDTTDK
-588 YIRFVVKNS
+588 YIRFVLKNKD
-597 NDSDI
+597 DSAI
-602 TTDEL
+602 TADEV
-607 DNTCWR
+607 DNVFWN
-613 CEPIIETEAIDT
+613 CEAVETLEIDT

-633 EQGIKAIVYTQC
+633 EQGIKAIVYTQGL
-645 IDDGKSNWDGTL
+645 DGGKGNWDGTL

-669 ENMEIKTFNIN
+669 ETMGIETFNIN
-680 LNASTQIPIPVSIV
+680 LNTSTQIPIPINIT
-694 ETFGDIAINDVVSV
+694 EMFGDIAINDVVSV
-708 ENFTENIDFSYIINS
+708 ENFIENIDFSYIINS

-747 TEYKYISSEQPINTG
+747 TEYKYISSEQPINNG

-773 NIESVDLSNKEYS
+773 NIESIEVSNKEYS

-794 TYPSEFVTAYN
+794 TYSSEFVTAYN

-812 YEYTSVPITLSD
+812 YEYTSVPIILSD
-824 NSKISSIAVSEIN
+824 NSKISSIAVSGIN
-837 IESVV
+837 IESMV